1 MLENLPNEICKHIY
15 SYIGSKTAL
24 IIKEKMNYYKEKY
37 PEHNDTTLYEFKII
51 NNTIAD
57 QELYLEYIDIEY
69 YKTDSITTYN
79 ALKELQNIR
88 YEYIY

>member
-1 MLENLPNEICKHIY
+1 M
-15 SYIGSKTAL
+15 SKTL
-24 IIKEKMNYYKEKY
+24 DQE
-37 PEHNDTTLYEFKII
+37 LQEFKII

-69 YKTDSITTYN
+69 YKINSITTYN

-88 YEYIY
+88 YDYIY